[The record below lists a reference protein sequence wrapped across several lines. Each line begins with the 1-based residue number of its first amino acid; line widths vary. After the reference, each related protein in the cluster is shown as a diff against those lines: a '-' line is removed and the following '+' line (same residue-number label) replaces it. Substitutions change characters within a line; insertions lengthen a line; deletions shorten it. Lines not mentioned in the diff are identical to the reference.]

1 MTMEFI
7 SNDNPSEAQCAE
19 LTAQCPTNPFYTQG
33 YVEAQRSL
41 GFAPWALIVREKDC
55 IKTGCTAF
63 MKTGRLSRSLEITSF
78 PMLDDHDFF
87 WERLIRFCMSRGVT
101 HLKVET
107 FASSVAIIPS
117 ENGEASRRKRS
128 EFLLELQKPD
138 LRGKISK
145 NHARNI
151 KRGLKAGLHVLR
163 AKDRRA
169 CQAHSELIA
178 ASMTRRGNRGEK
190 VSEMVPE
197 GTFRAYTRSG
207 AGELFQA
214 FLGETV
220 LSSVLVLLAEKGA
233 YYHSAGNTPE
243 GMALGASHFLI
254 QEIANVLRDQSFQVF
269 NLGGSDHSNP
279 GLSRFKAGFG
289 ARVVDLEEA
298 DFFLCSRIRL
308 KAIKTFHRLY
318 HRFRYLKKI

>member
-1 MTMEFI
+1 MTVEFI
-7 SNDNPSEAQCAE
+7 ARLNPSEALCAE
-19 LTAQCPTNPFYTQG
+19 LMAQFPTNPFYTQS

-41 GFAPWALIVREKDC
+41 GFAPWTFIVREKDR

-78 PMLDDHDFF
+78 PMLDNQDFF
-87 WERLIRFCMSRGVT
+87 WDLLIRFCKKRGVT

-107 FASSVAIIPS
+107 FASPVAKIPS
-117 ENGEASRRKRS
+117 ENGEAGRRKRS

-151 KRGLKAGLHVLR
+151 KRGLKAGLHVQR
-163 AKDRRA
+163 AKDRKA

-178 ASMTRRGNRGEK
+178 ASMTRRGSRGEK

-197 GTFRAYTRSG
+197 GPFGAYTLSG

-214 FLGETV
+214 FLGKTV

-233 YYHSAGNTPE
+233 YYHSAGNSPE

-254 QEIANVLRDQSFQVF
+254 EEIANILKDQSFQVF

-289 ARVVDLEEA
+289 ARVVDLEEV

-318 HRFRYLKKI
+318 HRFRYFKKI